1 MATFSTVN
9 WNNAQSAI
17 WEGLTTNDYGTPW
30 KRSDFSDK
38 TYQVLGDFGTNAT
51 VTFYGS
57 NVQNPVLTTDTDWFI
72 LTDTTETAL
81 SITSAGGGQILQNPL
96 WIRPKVTSGTLPD
109 LDVLIE
115 AVRK

>member
-9 WNNAQSAI
+9 WNTAQSVI
-17 WEGLTTNDYGTPW
+17 WEGLTTNDYGVAW
-30 KRSDFSDK
+30 KRSDYADK
-38 TYQVLGDFGTNAT
+38 TFQVLGNFGSGAT
-51 VTFYGS
+51 VTLYGS
-57 NVQNPVLTTDTDWFI
+57 NVQNPVLTSDADWFV

-81 SITSAGGGQILQNPL
+81 AITSAGGGQILQNPL
-96 WIRPKVTSGTLPD
+96 WIRPKVTGGTSPD